1 MSLKDLPIKRKLMAI
16 TLITSGVV
24 LLLTCSAF
32 FAYEFFTFRQTTAR
46 HLSTLGGV
54 IAQNST
60 AALAFENRDD
70 ARDILDSLKV
80 EPHIVSAALYDKNGR
95 LFAQYP
101 AHLPAHSFPA
111 APANDGFRFE
121 AAYLADFQPV
131 VQGGNKRLGT
141 LYLKADRG
149 AIYERF
155 RLYATIAAAVVVV
168 SALVAYFLSQT
179 LQKQISQPILSLAET
194 AKAISQRR
202 DYSVRAAK
210 QGRDEV
216 GLLTDAF
223 NQMLTQIQE
232 QNQALGQSEE
242 RFRLMMATV
251 KDYAFVMLDPAGCV
265 VSWNAGAERIH
276 GYRTDEI
283 LGQHFSRF
291 HGGDEVA
298 PGECER
304 ILAVTIAEG
313 RFEEEGWRVRK
324 DGTRFWADT
333 VLTALRDESGQLR
346 GFSKVTRDITERKS
360 AQDEIQKLNQDLERR
375 VHERTAQLEEA
386 NKELEAFSYSVSH
399 DLRAPLRHVQGY
411 VELLAKHAGDTLN
424 EKCRRYLRVAS
435 ESVTQMGDLIDNLL
449 AFCRMGRVEV
459 RQSSVDLQK
468 LVQETADGLQPETGG
483 RKILWKHG
491 PLPQVQGDPALLKQV
506 LVNLLSNAVKY
517 TRGRD
522 PAQIQTGV
530 ASEVNGEVV
539 IFVRDNGAGF
549 DMKYVDKLFGVFQRL
564 HRAEEFEGTGVGLA
578 NARRV
583 INRHGGRIWAEAA
596 VNAGATF
603 YFTLTKSQKG

>member
-1 MSLKDLPIKRKLMAI
+1 MAI
-16 TLITSGVV
+16 TLVTSGVG
-24 LLLTCSAF
+24 LLLTCAAF
-32 FAYEFFTFRQTTAR
+32 FAYEFLTFRQTTLR
-46 HLSTLGGV
+46 HLSTLGEV
-54 IAQNST
+54 IAHNST
-60 AALAFENRDD
+60 AALAFDNRDD
-70 ARDILDSLKV
+70 AKETLDSLKA
-80 EPHIVSAALYDKNGR
+80 ERHIVSAALYDKNGK
-95 LFAQYP
+95 LFSRYP
-101 AHLPAHSFPA
+101 ADLPEHSFPA
-111 APANDGFRFE
+111 APANDSFRFE
-121 AAYLADFQPV
+121 HSYLAGFQPV

-141 LYLKADRG
+141 LYLKADMA
-149 AIYERF
+149 AIYERL
-155 RLYATIAAAVVVV
+155 RLYAVIAAAVIAI
-168 SALVAYFLSQT
+168 SLLVAYLLSRT
-179 LQKQISQPILSLAET
+179 LQNQISQPILSLAET

-210 QGRDEV
+210 QGHDEL

-223 NQMLTQIQE
+223 NQMLTQIHE

-242 RFRLMMATV
+242 RFRLMMASV
-251 KDYAFVMLDPAGCV
+251 KDYAFIMLDPAGCV

-298 PGECER
+298 VGEAEHA
-304 ILAVTIAEG
+304 LKVASAEG
-313 RFEEEGWRVRK
+313 SFEEEGWRVRK
-324 DGTRFWADT
+324 DGARFWADT

-346 GFSKVTRDITERKS
+346 GFSKVTRDVTERKS

-411 VELLAKHAGDTLN
+411 VELLGKHAGDTLN
-424 EKCRRYLRVAS
+424 DKCRRYLRIAS

-449 AFCRMGRVEV
+449 AFCRMGRVEM

-468 LVQETADGLQPETGG
+468 LVQETVEGLQQEING
-483 RKILWKHG
+483 RKILWTHG
-491 PLPQVQGDPALLKQV
+491 PLPTVQGDPALLKQV
-506 LVNLLSNAVKY
+506 FVNLLSNAVKY

-530 ASEVNGEVV
+530 ASETNGEVV
-539 IFVRDNGAGF
+539 VFVRDNGTGF

-578 NARRV
+578 NARRI

-596 VNAGATF
+596 VNSGATF
-603 YFTLTKSQKG
+603 FLTLTKSQKG